1 MRHIL
6 TIKKDIWIP
15 GRQRDISEKIMKKIL
30 VFGMTENPG
39 GIESVIMNYYRNINR
54 DNIQFDFLCNCQ
66 SIAYQEEIENLGGHI
81 YSITARKENFWK
93 FRKEMSDFMQLHAK
107 EYEAIWVNVCM
118 LSNIDYLIFAK
129 KYGIPKR
136 IIHCHNSSNDGGE
149 IKLLAHNFNKNRL
162 TKYAT
167 HFWTC
172 SADAAEWFFDKNI
185 INGQNY
191 RVITNAIDTSKY
203 VRTDAIRNVYR
214 EQLNLTDKIVIG
226 HVGRFHFQKNH
237 EFLIKIFKEL
247 SNRNARYQLVL
258 IGQGELEQR
267 IKEIVT
273 KEELEDKVSF
283 LGVRN
288 DVEKLYQCM
297 DAFVMPSQFEGLG
310 LAAIE
315 AQAAGLP
322 CILADTLPVS
332 VKVNDNVCFQSLNQS
347 VKKWADSVEN
357 MIKGKRP
364 ENKIALSEYNI
375 KNQVKEFEKEL

>member
-54 DNIQFDFLCNCQ
+54 DNIQFDFLCNCE

-136 IIHCHNSSNDGGE
+136 IIHCHNSSNDGGK

-162 TKYAT
+162 AKYAT

-191 RVITNAIDTSKY
+191 RVITNAIDISKY

-247 SNRNARYQLVL
+247 SNRDARYQLVL

-347 VKKWADSVEN
+347 IKNWADSVEN

>member
-1 MRHIL
+1 
-6 TIKKDIWIP
+6 
-15 GRQRDISEKIMKKIL
+15 MKKIL

-297 DAFVMPSQFEGLG
+297 DAFVMPSQFEGLS